1 MLQHTRPQ
9 AYSKQ
14 ISVVF
19 SADFFQLLNI
29 FSLITARTLL
39 MIVFILDF
47 ETMTGKPT
55 IYLHNFFSL
64 HRIVQIT
71 LNPRILI

>member
-19 SADFFQLLNI
+19 SADF

-55 IYLHNFFSL
+55 ICLHNFVSL

-71 LNPRILI
+71 